1 MQTTTIKTFGNV
13 TKDFQTRTGKN
24 NRTYT
29 AFAVAINPE
38 EGGTQF
44 LRCFSWGNQAHF
56 AKKLTKGVRVQ
67 ITGQSSERITPTGP
81 ITFVRT
87 EFIRSF
93 ERKAVA
99 A

>member
-13 TKDFQTRTGKN
+13 TKHSQTRTGKN

-29 AFAVAINPE
+29 AFTVAINPE
-38 EGGTQF
+38 EGVTKY
-44 LRCFSWGNQAHF
+44 LRCFALGNQNGF

-93 ERKAVA
+93 ERKEVA